1 MTHLLFRI
9 YLISL
14 FLLAILPING
24 VSSPLNNTYVV
35 HLRLDYLAH
44 GIVFVP
50 WMAIASRGVKFKNPE
65 GWVWRFLV
73 LLLAGIVYAA
83 LCELVQLPLAYR
95 TFNVNDMIGNVAGVV
110 AGVVFT
116 TRKLLTVKASGSKF

>member
-1 MTHLLFRI
+1 MTRLLFRI

-24 VSSPLNNTYVV
+24 VSSPLNNTYIV

-50 WMAIASRGVKFKNPE
+50 WMAIASRGVKFEKPE

-73 LLLAGIVYAA
+73 LLLAGIIYAA
-83 LCELVQLPLAYR
+83 ICELVQLPLTYR
-95 TFNVNDMIGNVAGVV
+95 TFNVNDMIGNATGVV
-110 AGVVFT
+110 VGIPFAGWRGFKVQSSRF
-116 TRKLLTVKASGSKF
+116 KD